1 MRVLHAC
8 SSSYNCAR
16 QQGSCCF
23 KRKSALATPR
33 PTTNSGAC
41 TVYPNS
47 RAVQFPIPVD
57 GRCCL
62 QHTSQPAFRMPHHL
76 MLHTTRSHSR
86 PAEAACKRGMQD
98 CARGTHNATNNVHS
112 CCSDPHC
119 CAAQQ
124 AAGPHVPTA
133 AAFLFKLQP
142 RLLHLQTAAPA
153 AAPQQQLL
161 QLLWLNTSRFHEQQC
176 NCCQPSTLQ

>member
-8 SSSYNCAR
+8 SSSSYNCAR

-23 KRKSALATPR
+23 KRKSALAATR
-33 PTTNSGAC
+33 PITNSGAC

-47 RAVQFPIPVD
+47 RAVQFPISAH
-57 GRCCL
+57 GCGCL
-62 QHTSQPAFRMPHHL
+62 QHTSQPASRMPHHL

-98 CARGTHNATNNVHS
+98 CARGTRNATNNVHS

-124 AAGPHVPTA
+124 ASSWTTCPHSCSFSLQAATALATYVNSSTCCCTTA
-133 AAFLFKLQP
+133 AA
-142 RLLHLQTAAPA
+142 A
-153 AAPQQQLL
+153 AATAVAQ
-161 QLLWLNTSRFHEQQC
+161 HE
-176 NCCQPSTLQ
+176 PIP